1 MTWEKLI
8 SNLRW
13 GREEEQKSLIGN
25 SGSKGAGRR
34 SYFEQDYDRLVFSTA
49 FRRLQNKAQVFPL
62 PSNVFVHNRL
72 THSLEV
78 SCVARSLGSICG
90 EQLEEKYGDL
100 SFTSFDLSSIVATA
114 ALAHD
119 LGNPPFGH
127 SGERA
132 ISSYFA
138 EGEGMKWKNKVRK
151 EGGRWEDFLHFE
163 GNANTFR
170 LLTHTFVGRRK
181 GGFSLTYTTLA
192 ATVKYPCP
200 STQATPSGKFGF
212 FEPEE
217 RTYRQVANHLGL
229 ESKEQKGV
237 FFRHPLVYLVEAA
250 DDICYEIMDLEDAY
264 KLKILSYDEVKKL
277 MLGFFAETEELS
289 RIKETIATIEDRNE
303 KVAYMRSNVINK
315 LVGEVSEIFIQ
326 NEPLILSGAFKGSLI
341 QSLEGHSQQAYKAAT
356 RTAYNRIYSSHDVVD
371 VELAGH
377 RIFAELIDRM
387 MFALENPQSS
397 YSAAFLRR
405 VSSQYDTR
413 VEGTYGKLLTTLDYI
428 SGMTDLYALN
438 LYRNIT
444 GMNLPHA

>member
-8 SNLRW
+8 SSLRW
-13 GREEEQKSLIGN
+13 GREEKCERQHHLAN
-25 SGSKGAGRR
+25 SKGVGRR
-34 SYFEQDYDRLVFSTA
+34 SYFEQDYDRLIFSTA
-49 FRRLQNKAQVFPL
+49 FRRLQNKAQIFPL
-62 PSNVFVHNRL
+62 PANIFVHNRL

-78 SCVARSLGSICG
+78 SCVARSLGSICS
-90 EQLEEKYGDL
+90 ERLEEKYGIL
-100 SFTSFDLSSIVATA
+100 PFSSYDLSSIVAAA

-132 ISSYFA
+132 ISAYFA
-138 EGEGMKWKNKVRK
+138 EGEGRKWKAKVLK
-151 EGGRWEDFLHFE
+151 EKGRWQDFIHFE

-170 LLTHTFVGRRK
+170 LLTHTFVGRRP

-200 STQATPSGKFGF
+200 STRATSSGKFGF
-212 FEPEE
+212 FEEE
-217 RTYRQVANHLGL
+217 EKTYHKVAAHLGL
-229 ESKEQKGV
+229 QSKKREGY
-237 FFRHPLVYLVEAA
+237 FLRHPLVYLVEAA

-264 KLKILSYDEVKKL
+264 KLKILSFDEVKRL
-277 MLGFFAETEELS
+277 MLGFFTDSEDLDH
-289 RIKETIATIEDRNE
+289 IKKVVASIDDSNE
-303 KVAYMRSNVINK
+303 KVAYMRSKVINK
-315 LVGEVSEIFIQ
+315 LVGEVSDCFIKNESRILKGIF
-326 NEPLILSGAFKGSLI
+326 SGSLI
-341 QSLEGHSQQAYKAAT
+341 QSLEGHSQKAYRAATKIAYKK
-356 RTAYNRIYSSHDVVD
+356 IYSSQDVVD

-387 MFALENPQSS
+387 MFALENPNSS
-397 YSAAFLRR
+397 YSAAFLKR
-405 VSSQYDTR
+405 VSSQYDTK

-444 GMNLPHA
+444 GMNLPHV